1 LDELVVA
8 AVERKSVDDLSSALL
23 SGRLTYALAE
33 LSALPR
39 AAVVVEAGYSKIF
52 ALAYA
57 PGAAVAEA
65 VAEAQARFPAVPI
78 VFCENRAMA
87 QEWTYRWLGACL
99 DELRGVAATAG
110 LEETFARAPLTA
122 ADPSAPSGGPAE
134 IRAWARDQGLAIPDR
149 GRIPA
154 RIRDAY
160 AQAR

>member
-1 LDELVVA
+1 M
-8 AVERKSVDDLSSALL
+8 
-23 SGRLTYALAE
+23 
-33 LSALPR
+33 
-39 AAVVVEAGYSKIF
+39 VEAGYSKIF
-52 ALAYA
+52 TLAYA

-99 DELRGVAATAG
+99 DELRGVAATVG
-110 LEETFARAPLTA
+110 LEETFARALLTA
-122 ADPSAPSGGPAE
+122 AEPPVPSGRPAE

-154 RIRDAY
+154 EILDAY
-160 AQAR
+160 ARAH